1 MGRPVTARERR
12 SSALAGRA
20 NLIAGGSAPTPPDDV
35 ATPEVVDEPSRQ
47 EDVVASTPASTLRA
61 TPRTKPVRV
70 TVELQPV
77 EHRGLRRLCD
87 RYADELAV
95 PQVAG
100 AEVLRVL
107 LELAQNDER
116 LAARVGKALGQSG
129 GSRRRWS

>member
-1 MGRPVTARERR
+1 MTPRERR

-20 NLIAGGSAPTPPDDV
+20 TLIAGGSAPTPPDDV
-35 ATPEVVDEPSRQ
+35 ATPEIVEEAPRQ
-47 EDVVASTPASTLRA
+47 DVISSTPSSTPRA

-107 LELAQNDER
+107 LELAQSDER